1 MKMDMLRNMNQS
13 AMNTAKIN
21 ARQTVQTPQQTAQQ
35 AHQQV
40 QPLSEQELLEMRL
53 ALLNQQEK
61 AKLHALQ
68 DLSGQE
74 LLKTL
79 QDLKKNFVEI
89 DKDLKKLS
97 SEIQG
102 FHVRTATE
110 YTRTVQAPFDAV
122 RKTAEEAEKVLHT
135 IREQS
140 QKISTSWSDSIL
152 ITSLVTTLATST
164 ALFVLHLVIPQ
175 LLNR

>member
-13 AMNTAKIN
+13 VMNTAKTKGQQIM
-21 ARQTVQTPQQTAQQ
+21 QTPQQTAQQ
-35 AHQQV
+35 AQQQV
-40 QPLSEQELLEMRL
+40 QPLSEQELLETRL

-61 AKLHALQ
+61 AKLQ
-68 DLSGQE
+68 NNQE

-79 QDLKKNFVEI
+79 QDLKKNFAEI

-102 FHVRTATE
+102 FHVRAASE

-140 QKISTSWSDSIL
+140 QKISASWSDSIL
-152 ITSLVTTLATST
+152 ITSLVTTLATSI
-164 ALFVLHLVIPQ
+164 ALFVLHSVIPQ

>member
-13 AMNTAKIN
+13 AMNTAKTN
-21 ARQTVQTPQQTAQQ
+21 AQQTVQASQQTAQQ
-35 AHQQV
+35 THQQV

-61 AKLHALQ
+61 AKLQ
-68 DLSGQE
+68 NNQE

-79 QDLKKNFVEI
+79 QDLKKNFAEI

-97 SEIQG
+97 NEIQG
-102 FHVRTATE
+102 FHVRTASE

-122 RKTAEEAEKVLHT
+122 RKTAEEAEKFCTQSASKAKKFQLHG
-135 IREQS
+135 Q
-140 QKISTSWSDSIL
+140 
-152 ITSLVTTLATST
+152 
-164 ALFVLHLVIPQ
+164 IPF
-175 LLNR
+175 

>member
-13 AMNTAKIN
+13 AMNTAKTN
-21 ARQTVQTPQQTAQQ
+21 AQQTVQ

-61 AKLHALQ
+61 AKLQ
-68 DLSGQE
+68 NNQE

-79 QDLKKNFVEI
+79 QDLKKNFAEI

-102 FHVRTATE
+102 FHVRTASE

-164 ALFVLHLVIPQ
+164 ALFVLHSVIPQ

>member
-13 AMNTAKIN
+13 AMNTAKTN
-21 ARQTVQTPQQTAQQ
+21 APQTVHTPQQTAQQ
-35 AHQQV
+35 AQQQV

-61 AKLHALQ
+61 AKLQ
-68 DLSGQE
+68 NNQE

-79 QDLKKNFVEI
+79 QDLKKNFAEI

-102 FHVRTATE
+102 FHVRAASE
-110 YTRTVQAPFDAV
+110 YSRTVQAPFDAV

-135 IREQS
+135 ICEQS

-164 ALFVLHLVIPQ
+164 ALFVLHSVIPQ